1 MEYYV
6 FLCKLEAKKELK
18 NIYKRFSNSNSK
30 KNLKKLLMKTAPSRM
45 AGFKDSWD
53 SFSLLPAEGISLQ
66 LKKFC
71 RELNQN
77 CGKEF
82 LECSSI
88 CEKMCEKILLLL
100 QNLYLFV
107 KTNGPDTEGQYPFIN
122 YLNFEKIKYQD

>member
-1 MEYYV
+1 
-6 FLCKLEAKKELK
+6 
-18 NIYKRFSNSNSK
+18 
-30 KNLKKLLMKTAPSRM
+30 MKTAPSRI

-53 SFSLLPAEGISLQ
+53 CISILPAEGISLQ

-71 RELNQN
+71 RELSKN

-88 CEKMCEKILLLL
+88 CEKISLFLSGFLQ

-107 KTNGPDTEGQYPFIN
+107 KTNGPDTEGKYPFIK
-122 YLNFEKIKYQD
+122 LFEFWENKISG